1 VEIIG
6 YIGRVI
12 SHNDI
17 WSLGPYIIQSILLLI
32 APAFFAASIYMTLRR
47 LIILTTHYSHVPSKT
62 FTPIPIKWISRI
74 FVLGDVAAFLLQAGG
89 GGIQAAATLQSLK
102 IGEDIIIAGLFV
114 QIAFFAVFMFTIVTF
129 HLRVKRHGVAV
140 VLPGTHV
147 NWMKLVWMLY
157 AASGLIMVRSVF
169 RVIEYLVSC
178 AVHLC
183 FVGRTL
189 Y

>member
-1 VEIIG
+1 
-6 YIGRVI
+6 
-12 SHNDI
+12 
-17 WSLGPYIIQSILLLI
+17 
-32 APAFFAASIYMTLRR
+32 M
-47 LIILTTHYSHVPSKT
+47 
-62 FTPIPIKWISRI
+62 
-74 FVLGDVAAFLLQAGG
+74 
-89 GGIQAAATLQSLK
+89 QSLK